1 MAQPHRVVIIGGGFG
16 GLNAARALRRAPV
29 EVTLIDRRNFH
40 LFQPLLYQVATGG
53 LSPANIAAPL
63 RAILE
68 HQANARVVLGDVS
81 ELNLA
86 GRWVRVGDEQI
97 AYDTLVVSAG
107 AEDSYFGH
115 DDWEA
120 LAPGLKSLEDATE
133 IRGRVLSAF
142 EEAELSE
149 DLAVRQSWLNFVVVG
164 GGPTGVELAGAI
176 AELARH
182 TLKNNFRRID
192 PATARIVLIEGEPH
206 VLPSFSPQLRARAQR
221 SLDQLGV
228 TLELGA
234 RVVAISATA
243 VTVRRGDVVTE
254 IPARTV
260 LWAAGVRANPL
271 GRQIAEQTGA
281 EVDRGGRLIVG
292 PDCTVAGR
300 REVFV
305 IGDLAAFQHGTERPL
320 PGLAPVAI
328 QQGRYAAKA
337 IRSRLAGRDV
347 APFRYR
353 DRGSMATIG
362 RARAVAAIGPLEF
375 GGILA
380 WLAWLFIHLLFLVGF
395 QNRLL
400 VLVQWA
406 INYFTRNRA
415 ARLITGEPATRFT
428 RLEQPAA
435 RSPQTVESARNP

>member
-1 MAQPHRVVIIGGGFG
+1 MAEPHRVVIIGGGFG
-16 GLNAARALRRAPV
+16 GLNAARALRHAPV

-68 HQANARVVLGDVS
+68 QQANARVILGEVS
-81 ELNLA
+81 RIDLA
-86 GRWVRVGDEQI
+86 DRSVQLGGEPI
-97 AYDTLVVSAG
+97 PFDTLVVAAG
-107 AEDSYFGH
+107 AQDSYFGH
-115 DDWEA
+115 DDWEE

-149 DLAVRQSWLNFVVVG
+149 DLAARQSWLDFVVVG

-192 PATARIVLIEGEPH
+192 PAAARIVLIEGEPQ
-206 VLPSFSPQLRARAQR
+206 VLPSFSPKLRLRAQR
-221 SLDQLGV
+221 SLAQLGV

-234 RVVAISATA
+234 RVVAISPTG
-243 VTVRRGDVVTE
+243 VTVRRGDEVTE

-271 GRQIAEQTGA
+271 GRQIAEQTGTA
-281 EVDRGGRLIVG
+281 VDRGGRLIVG

-300 REVFV
+300 PEVFV

-328 QQGRYAAKA
+328 QQGRYVARA
-337 IRSRLAGRDV
+337 IRSRLAGREV
-347 APFRYR
+347 PPFKYR

-362 RARAVAAIGPLEF
+362 RARAVAAVGPLEF

-415 ARLITGEPATRFT
+415 ARLITGEPAARFAD
-428 RLEQPAA
+428 LDLPAA
-435 RSPQTVESARNP
+435 RAADR